1 MMTKELFIFM
11 KVLLDLPVDFRS
23 RSSLRSGKPFQV
35 LSQQGL
41 PLTCYSRWTWNM
53 RPRINIPRRKSE
65 YIFED
70 LASSAPINKVPKST
84 IGFNLPLRKAKE
96 VLSMFKKFF
105 NTLKS
110 SGISPYI
117 WSVFSILPFYFIFR
131 STSKIEIAVGVILTI
146 LFFISLRFAF
156 ISRQWPVYLW
166 TGILISISITMTI
179 LFQFVYFAFYIAY
192 YNGHITN
199 RIAFLTLYVIH
210 LVATTISINFNFVTQ
225 EPLFL
230 EQLPFIIIIWISVI
244 LLPFN
249 IYNRKK
255 QEKLEEQLE
264 DANKRIADLVKQE
277 ERQRIA
283 RDLHDTLGQK
293 LSLIGLKSD
302 LARKLISKD
311 PEQAKEELIDVQ
323 QTARTALNEVRK
335 MVSQM
340 RGIRLKD
347 EIILVKQILKAAAI
361 DFIGEEDIK
370 LNNVSLFLENILS
383 LCMKEAV
390 TNVVKHSKAT
400 ECRISIEQTWNEVRI
415 TVQDNGIGMDPAED
429 IGKGSGLLGLGERLD
444 FVNGSIDIISNNG
457 TTIVMKVPT
466 VVKQTDKEERP

>member
-1 MMTKELFIFM
+1 MIAKELFHYFM
-11 KVLLDLPVDFRS
+11 NKKRVPHML
-23 RSSLRSGKPFQV
+23 KKY
-35 LSQQGL
+35 
-41 PLTCYSRWTWNM
+41 LT
-53 RPRINIPRRKSE
+53 
-65 YIFED
+65 
-70 LASSAPINKVPKST
+70 A
-84 IGFNLPLRKAKE
+84 
-96 VLSMFKKFF
+96 
-105 NTLKS
+105 LKS

-131 STSKIEIAVGVILTI
+131 STSKITIAIGIILTI

-156 ISRQWPVYLW
+156 ISRKWPVYLW

-179 LFQFVYFAFYIAY
+179 LFSFIYFAFYIAY
-192 YNGHITN
+192 YNGHIKN

-210 LVATTISINFNFVTQ
+210 LVATTISININFVTQ

-230 EQLPFIIIIWISVI
+230 EQIPFIIIIWISVI

-249 IYNRKK
+249 IYNKKK
-255 QEKLEEQLE
+255 QEMLEEQLE

-311 PEQAKEELIDVQ
+311 PDQAKEELVDVQ

-340 RGIRLKD
+340 RGIRLKE
-347 EIILVKQILKAAAI
+347 EIILVKQILKAASI
-361 DFIGEEDIK
+361 EFIGEEDIK
-370 LNNVSLFLENILS
+370 LKNVSLFLENILS
-383 LCMKEAV
+383 MCMKEAV

-400 ECRISIEQTWNEVRI
+400 ECRIHIEQTWNEVSI
-415 TVQDNGIGMDPAED
+415 TVRDNGVGMNPSTDV
-429 IGKGSGLLGLGERLD
+429 GRGSGLLGLGERLD
-444 FVNGSIDIISNNG
+444 FVNGSLEIVSENG
-457 TTIVMKVPT
+457 TTIIMRVPT
-466 VVKQTDKEERP
+466 VVKEPNKEERA

>member
-1 MMTKELFIFM
+1 ML
-11 KVLLDLPVDFRS
+11 
-23 RSSLRSGKPFQV
+23 
-35 LSQQGL
+35 
-41 PLTCYSRWTWNM
+41 
-53 RPRINIPRRKSE
+53 
-65 YIFED
+65 
-70 LASSAPINKVPKST
+70 
-84 IGFNLPLRKAKE
+84 
-96 VLSMFKKFF
+96 KKYL
-105 NTLKS
+105 NALKS

-131 STSKIEIAVGVILTI
+131 STSKITIAVGIILTI

-156 ISRQWPVYLW
+156 ISRKWPVYLW

-179 LFQFVYFAFYIAY
+179 LFSFIYFAFYIAY
-192 YNGHITN
+192 YNGHIKN

-210 LVATTISINFNFVTQ
+210 LVATTISININFVTQ

-230 EQLPFIIIIWISVI
+230 EQIPFIIIIWISVI

-249 IYNRKK
+249 IHNKKK

-311 PEQAKEELIDVQ
+311 PDQAKEELIDVQ

-340 RGIRLKD
+340 RGIRLRE
-347 EIILVKQILKAAAI
+347 EIILVKQILKAASI
-361 DFIGEEDIK
+361 EFIGEEDIK
-370 LNNVSLFLENILS
+370 LKNVSLFLENILS
-383 LCMKEAV
+383 MCMKEAV

-400 ECRISIEQTWNEVRI
+400 ECRIRIEQTWNEVSI
-415 TVQDNGIGMDPAED
+415 TVRDNGVGMNPSTDV
-429 IGKGSGLLGLGERLD
+429 GKGSGLLGLGERLD
-444 FVNGSIDIISNNG
+444 FVNGSLEIVSENG
-457 TTIVMKVPT
+457 TTIIMKVPT
-466 VVKQTDKEERP
+466 VVKEPNKEERA

>member
-1 MMTKELFIFM
+1 MLKRYFSF
-11 KVLLDLPVDFRS
+11 
-23 RSSLRSGKPFQV
+23 
-35 LSQQGL
+35 
-41 PLTCYSRWTWNM
+41 
-53 RPRINIPRRKSE
+53 
-65 YIFED
+65 
-70 LASSAPINKVPKST
+70 
-84 IGFNLPLRKAKE
+84 
-96 VLSMFKKFF
+96 
-105 NTLKS
+105 LKS

-131 STSKIEIAVGVILTI
+131 SSSKIEIAAGIALTI
-146 LFFISLRFAF
+146 LFYISYRFAF
-156 ISRQWPVYLW
+156 ISQEWPVYLW
-166 TGILISISITMTI
+166 TGILIAISITMTI

-192 YNGHITN
+192 YNGNIKN
-199 RIAFLTLYVIH
+199 RIAFLTLYIIH
-210 LVATTISINFNFVTQ
+210 LVATTISINYNVVVQ
-225 EPLFL
+225 EPLFFQ
-230 EQLPFIIIIWISVI
+230 QLPFIIIIWISVI

-249 IYNRKK
+249 IHNKKK
-255 QEKLEEQLE
+255 QEKLEEQLK

-311 PEQAKEELIDVQ
+311 PEQAREELKDVQ

-340 RGIRLKD
+340 RGIRLKE

-361 DFIGEEDIK
+361 KFVGDEDIK

-383 LCMKEAV
+383 MCMKEAV

-400 ECRISIEQTWNEVRI
+400 TCKINIEQTWNEVRI
-415 TVQDNGIGMDPAED
+415 TVKDDGIGMNPSQD
-429 IGKGSGLLGLGERLD
+429 IGRGSGLLGISERLD
-444 FVNGSIDIISNNG
+444 FVNGSLDILSDNG
-457 TTIVMKVPT
+457 TTIIMKVPT
-466 VVKQTDKEERP
+466 VVKQTEKEERT